1 MSKSDNIEMKGT
13 VTGINKGVI
22 MVTLENGFEVACTI
36 SGRLRINRIRILL
49 GDSVTVE
56 ISPYDVTKGRIVW
69 RDK

>member
-56 ISPYDVTKGRIVW
+56 MSPYDVTKGRIVW

>member
-13 VTGINKGVI
+13 VTGVNKGVI

-56 ISPYDVTKGRIVW
+56 MSPYDVTKGRIVW

>member
-13 VTGINKGVI
+13 VTGVNKGVI
-22 MVTLENGFEVACTI
+22 MVTLENGFKVACTI

-56 ISPYDVTKGRIVW
+56 MSPYDVTKGRIVW